1 MTQCSTVDV
10 EARCGSVEITD
21 RNRNSIEVTTRR
33 PRGSVTLTKT
43 VNNTTIVDT
52 GNVVG
57 GGGIAQSYTY
67 VQSSPSSSWI
77 VNHNLSYNPAVS
89 IVSSTGDLVHG
100 DVNYS
105 GPQQVTINFS
115 APFSG
120 RVYLS

>member
-1 MTQCSTVDV
+1 MTKCSTVQV
-10 EARCGSVEITD
+10 GSDCNTLSITKQ
-21 RNRNSIEVTTRR
+21 NRNSIEITGRR
-33 PRGSVTLTKT
+33 PTSTVTIDKKVT
-43 VNNTTIVDT
+43 NTILVDECCASSS
-52 GNVVG
+52 
-57 GGGIAQSYTY
+57 GGIAQSYTHI
-67 VQSSPSSSWI
+67 QDSPALTWI

-89 IVSSTGDLVHG
+89 VVSSSGDLVHG

>member
-1 MTQCSTVDV
+1 MNQCSTVDV
-10 EARCGSVEITD
+10 EARCGSVEVTD

-43 VNNTTIVDT
+43 VTNTAIVDPCNV
-52 GNVVG
+52 GNR
-57 GGGIAQSYTY
+57 GGIAQSYTHI
-67 VQSSPSSSWI
+67 QDSPSSTWV

-89 IVSSTGDLVHG
+89 IVSSSGDLVHG

-105 GPQQVTINFS
+105 GSQQITINFS